1 MMKIEDI
8 LLMGDYFYWVYE
20 YILLLL
26 IWKKLKKKTI
36 TIPSGKYNVITTR
49 KAVKLGDL
57 YIRVSIISLEGIL
70 LIYPYPLVFDRE
82 IKVLFFSYSAFN
94 N

>member
-1 MMKIEDI
+1 MKIEDI
-8 LLMGDYFYWVYE
+8 LLIGDYFYWIYE

-36 TIPSGKYNVITTR
+36 TIPSGKYNTIITR

-57 YIRVSIISLEGIL
+57 YIRVPMISLEGIL

-82 IKVLFFSYSAFN
+82 LKVLFFSYSAN
-94 N
+94 NN